1 MLQKVNFQPGF
12 NKQVTGTGGEGQWI
26 EGDNVR
32 FRYGTP
38 EKIGGWAQ
46 LGSVDLT
53 GRNTAIHH
61 FVNASGIKYAAL
73 GTNRILYAYSGG
85 IFYDIHPIKSTTT
98 LTSAFSTTNGSATVT
113 ITFSSAHNI
122 NKGDIILLDNFT
134 SITNSDFNSAN
145 FDDNKFQVSSI
156 PTTTTLTVTMAS
168 NESGSGASTSGG
180 IRVKHYYPVGPA
192 VEVATT
198 GWGLGSWGGVQQG
211 QFTSTLSSG
220 INASVTSLTMASSTS
235 FPSSGTVQIGSE
247 LITYTGNSGG
257 TLSGLTRGATGTTAA
272 IHSSGATV
280 TDASNFFAWNAAA
293 SGDIVTAPGLWSLDN
308 FGNKLIATISGG
320 ETFEWDSDPTTA
332 NATRA
337 TILANAPTSSSFSLV
352 STPDRHLIFFGTETT
367 IGTSSTRD
375 EMFIRFSDQ
384 ESIDETTSYAPSA
397 TNTAGT
403 QRLAD
408 GSKII
413 GAIRGRDAIY
423 VWTDTAL
430 FIMRFVGAPFTF
442 SFQQVGTNCGLIG
455 QNAAVEV
462 DGSAYWMSENG
473 FFRYTGKLE
482 SLACLVEDH
491 VYDDINTIPKQ
502 HINAGLNNLFGE
514 VMWFYPNSG
523 SGTVNRMVCYNY
535 LDSTPERPVW
545 TTGTLAR
552 TAWQDSAVFG
562 KPHATEYNSGDTT
575 ATTNKDHV
583 IGCTDGTTTYFEHE
597 KGLDEIKEGA
607 TNSIVANIQS
617 GDFDIGNQGL
627 QGDGEFMMKIR
638 RVLPDFLSQTGD
650 SVVTLNLKDFPNDTA
665 ASSSL
670 GPFTV
675 NNSTQKL
682 DTRARARSISLKVS
696 NSSTSQFWKLG
707 TFRLDIQPDG
717 RR

>member
-1 MLQKVNFQPGF
+1 MLQKVKFAPGF
-12 NKQVTGTGGEGQWI
+12 NKQVTSTGGESQWVN
-26 EGDNVR
+26 GDNVR
-32 FRYGTP
+32 FRYGSP

-46 LGSVDLT
+46 LGSVEMT

-61 FVNASGIKYAAL
+61 FVNTSGIKYAAL
-73 GTNRILYAYSGG
+73 GGSSILYAYSGG

-98 LTSAFSTTNGSATVT
+98 LTSAFSTTNGSAAVT
-113 ITFSSAHNI
+113 LTFSSAHNM

-134 SITNSDFNSAN
+134 SITNSNFASGDFT
-145 FDDNKFQVSSI
+145 DIKFMVTSI
-156 PTTTTLTVTMAS
+156 PTDTTLTITMGS

-180 IRVKHYYPVGPA
+180 IRVRHYYPVGPA
-192 VEVATT
+192 VETATT

-220 INASVTSLTMASSTS
+220 INASVTSLTMASSSS
-235 FPSSGTVQIGSE
+235 FPSSGTVQIGTE

-257 TLSGLTRGATGTTAA
+257 TLSGLTRGAVGTTAA

-280 TDASNFFAWNAAA
+280 TDASNFFSWNAAA

-308 FGNKLIATISGG
+308 FGNKLIATINGG
-320 ETFEWDSDPTTA
+320 ESFEWDSNPTGA
-332 NATRA
+332 NNTRA
-337 TILANAPTSSSFSLV
+337 TIISGAPTASAFSLV

-367 IGTSSTRD
+367 VGTSSTQD
-375 EMFIRFSDQ
+375 PMFIRFSSQ
-384 ESIDETTSYAPSA
+384 EDIATYTPSA

-408 GSKII
+408 GSKIV

-423 VWTDTAL
+423 IWTDTAL
-430 FIMRFVGAPFTF
+430 FIMRFVGPPFTF

-462 DGSAYWMSENG
+462 DGTAYWMSENG

-482 SLACLVEDH
+482 SLPCLVEDH
-491 VYDDINTIPKQ
+491 VFDDINTIPKQ

-523 SGTVNRMVCYNY
+523 SATVNRMVAYNY
-535 LDSTPERPVW
+535 LDSSPERPVW

-562 KPHATEYNSGDTT
+562 KPHATEYDTSSNGTSGSSTFVQG
-575 ATTNKDHV
+575 NV
-583 IGCTDGTTTYFEHE
+583 DGVSYYYEHE
-597 KGLDEIKEGA
+597 KGLDQIREGA
-607 TNSIVANIQS
+607 TTSITASIES
-617 GDFDIGNQGL
+617 GDFDIGQQGL
-627 QGDGEFMMKIR
+627 AGDGEFMMKIR
-638 RVLPDFLSQTGD
+638 RVVPDFLAQTGD
-650 SVVTLNLKDFPNDTA
+650 ARITLNLRDFPNDTA
-665 ASSSL
+665 ASSTL

-675 NNSTQKL
+675 SSGTQKI
-682 DTRARARSISLKVS
+682 DTRARARSISLKID
-696 NSSTSQFWKLG
+696 NTSTSQFWKLG
-707 TFRLDIQPDG
+707 TFRIDYQPDG

>member
-1 MLQKVNFQPGF
+1 MLQKVKFSPGF
-12 NKQVTGTGGEGQWI
+12 NKQVTATGGEGQWVN
-26 EGDNVR
+26 GDNVR

-46 LGSVDLT
+46 LGSVEMS

-61 FVNASGIKYAAL
+61 FVNTSGIKYAAL
-73 GTNRILYAYSGG
+73 GGSSILYAYSGG

-98 LTSAFSTTNGSATVT
+98 LTSAFTTTNGSATVT
-113 ITFSSAHNI
+113 ITFASAHNM

-134 SITNSDFNSAN
+134 SITNSNFASGDFT
-145 FDDNKFQVSSI
+145 DIKFMVASI
-156 PTTTTLTVTMAS
+156 PTDTTLTITMPS
-168 NESGSGASTSGG
+168 NEGGSGASTSGG
-180 IRVKHYYPVGPA
+180 IRVQHYYPVGPA

-211 QFTSTLSSG
+211 QFTSTLSSS
-220 INASVTSLTMASSTS
+220 INTSVTSLTMASSTS

-257 TLSGLTRGATGTTAA
+257 TLTGLTRGATGTTAA
-272 IHSSGATV
+272 SHSSGATV

-308 FGNKLIATISGG
+308 LGNKLIATINGG
-320 ETFEWDSDPTTA
+320 ESFEWDSNPIGA
-332 NATRA
+332 NNTRA
-337 TILANAPTSSSFSLV
+337 TLITSAPTASAFSLV
-352 STPDRHLIFFGTETT
+352 STPDRHLVFFGTETT
-367 IGTSSTRD
+367 IGTKSTQD
-375 EMFIRFSDQ
+375 PMFIRFSSQ
-384 ESIDETTSYAPSA
+384 EDINTYTPSA

-408 GSKII
+408 GSKIV

-430 FIMRFVGAPFTF
+430 FIMRFVGPPFTF

-462 DGSAYWMSENG
+462 DGTAYWMSENG

-482 SLACLVEDH
+482 SLPCLVEDH

-523 SGTVNRMVCYNY
+523 SGTVNRMVAYNY
-535 LDSTPERPVW
+535 LDSSPERPVW

-562 KPHATEYNSGDTT
+562 KPHATEYDTSSNGTSGSSTFVQG
-575 ATTNKDHV
+575 NL
-583 IGCTDGTTTYFEHE
+583 DGVSYYYEHE
-597 KGLDEIKEGA
+597 TGLDQIREGA
-607 TNSIVANIQS
+607 TTSITANIES
-617 GDFDIGNQGL
+617 GDFDIGQQGL
-627 QGDGEFMMKIR
+627 AGDGEFMMKIR
-638 RVLPDFLSQTGD
+638 RVLPDFLAQTGD
-650 SVVTLNLKDFPNDTA
+650 SRITLNLRDFPNDTQ

-670 GPFTV
+670 GPFTIT
-675 NNSTQKL
+675 SGTQKI
-682 DTRARARSISLKVS
+682 DTRARARSISLKVE
-696 NSSTSQFWKLG
+696 NTSTSQFWKLG
-707 TFRLDIQPDG
+707 TFRIDYQPDG